1 MLSGECLE
9 LWTEYFSRATVPQN
23 HSIKWLQFSKLRVI
37 LLDEQP
43 NPDNN
48 TENTRIEDLWV
59 DVWLCLYRDRE
70 V

>member
-1 MLSGECLE
+1 M
-9 LWTEYFSRATVPQN
+9 PQN